1 MPCEV
6 VWISLVLLGLFWLV
20 GVCHLDGIIS
30 AVVGWVFQEKFSEV
44 APEITS
50 KGSLVL
56 VRALCVRTTLC
67 VQWKSHHPP
76 PPKKSSHTTRVTA
89 LGICFNQSS
98 YLTKCNNVGSS
109 FFSFLHPLL
118 PFLYILFCCSIYF
131 VYFVSIRNGSV
142 KNKAIALYEQLD
154 DAEAVAEL
162 AEAKSQLQKHRRRLK
177 RRCTEAGRHDA
188 GEALRWE
195 RKMQTAKTRRR
206 PSWTTERWKSEKLA
220 EMDTCC
226 LISWFKDEW

>member
-1 MPCEV
+1 MLEQ
-6 VWISLVLLGLFWLV
+6 LY
-20 GVCHLDGIIS
+20 VCNEKVTTPHPQKKAATLQGSQHS
-30 AVVGWVFQEKFSEV
+30 AFVSINP
-44 APEITS
+44 ATS
-50 KGSLVL
+50 QSV
-56 VRALCVRTTLC
+56 TTLG
-67 VQWKSHHPP
+67 H
-76 PPKKSSHTTRVTA
+76 
-89 LGICFNQSS
+89 L
-98 YLTKCNNVGSS
+98 

-226 LISWFKDEW
+226 LISWFKDE